1 MQEISIGSKPLT
13 AFHLKVVALITM
25 VIDHTSAIF
34 PFPRAADTLLRS
46 IGRIAFP
53 IYAFFIAEGC
63 RHTRSREKYMLR
75 LGLFGLIS
83 QLPFV
88 FAFYSWAWEPDRWWV
103 SFLTPGN
110 VFYTMFL
117 AVACIH
123 IWETLRRQSR
133 RIQVAAAGVFVGCLI
148 LWACTV
154 FFITGSAWPLIITI
168 IAYLAAFLAV
178 CHVLG
183 RHDGKN
189 APDWLANILAALP
202 ILPFFLLAEVLNFDY
217 EGEGLAL
224 ILILYLLSDRRAQLL
239 ALGAWIFLEYGWE
252 GGLRLKYAGQN
263 SQVAG
268 WENILTVQAAMPLCF
283 ALIALVLICLYNGRR
298 GKNVKWTFYAA
309 YPIHIAVLAVLVA
322 ALGL

>member
-1 MQEISIGSKPLT
+1 MQEGSVNQKPLT
-13 AFHLKVVALITM
+13 AFHLKVAALITM
-25 VIDHTSAIF
+25 VIDHTAAVFSF
-34 PFPRAADTLLRS
+34 PQSVDTLMRS

-83 QLPFV
+83 QFPFV
-88 FAFYSWAWEPDRWWV
+88 FAFYDWVWEPGRWWYH
-103 SFLTPGN
+103 LLIPGN

-133 RIQVAAAGVFVGCLI
+133 RVQLAAAGAFAGCFI
-148 LWACTV
+148 LWAYIL
-154 FFITGSAWPLIITI
+154 FFVTGDPWPFIFTI
-168 IAYLAAFLAV
+168 IAYFAGFLTA
-178 CHVLG
+178 CHFLS
-183 RHDGKN
+183 RRDGEK

-202 ILPFFLLAEVLNFDY
+202 ILPFFLLAEVLSFDY

-224 ILILYLLSDRRAQLL
+224 ILILYLLKDRRVQML
-239 ALGAWIFLEYGWE
+239 ALSGWIFLEYGWE
-252 GGLRLKYAGQN
+252 GGLRLKYAGHN
-263 SQVAG
+263 SQVIG
-268 WENILTVQAAMPLCF
+268 WENILTVEAFLPLCF
-283 ALIALVLICLYNGRR
+283 ALIAVLLIWLYNGRR
-298 GKNVKWTFYAA
+298 GKNVKWAFYAS
-309 YPIHIAVLAVLVA
+309 YPIHIAILAALRA